1 MMNEKIIPQSSDFIN
16 ASKEWAFNEF
26 IVFFVLLFVIIML
39 IVFYFSQKSSTK
51 FSDKLLDVME
61 KNTQG
66 YEKLSHSIDLQNTT
80 NLETLNRLDRG
91 ISDSLKMHEVT
102 HNDLND
108 LKKIVLSKRFN
119 DDE

>member
-61 KNTQG
+61 QNTKG
-66 YEKLSHSIDLQNTT
+66 YEKLSHSIDLQNNT

-91 ISDSLKMHEVT
+91 VNDSLKMHEVT

-119 DDE
+119 DE

>member
-1 MMNEKIIPQSSDFIN
+1 MMNEKIITESGAFIN

-119 DDE
+119 DE

>member
-1 MMNEKIIPQSSDFIN
+1 MNEKIIPQSSDFIN
-16 ASKEWAFNEF
+16 ASKGWAFNEF
-26 IVFFVLLFVIIML
+26 IVFFVLLFVIIIL

-91 ISDSLKMHEVT
+91 ISESLKMHETT
-102 HNDLND
+102 HNDLSD
-108 LKKIVLSKRFN
+108 LKKMVSKRFN
-119 DDE
+119 DE

>member
-1 MMNEKIIPQSSDFIN
+1 MNENIIPQSSAFIN
-16 ASKEWAFNEF
+16 SSKEWAFNEF
-26 IVFFVLLFVIIML
+26 IVFLVLLFVIIVL
-39 IVFYFSQKSSTK
+39 IIFYFSQKNSAN

-61 KNTQG
+61 QNTKG
-66 YEKLSHSIDLQNTT
+66 YEKLSKSIDLQNST

-91 ISDSLKMHEVT
+91 INDSLKMHEVT

-119 DDE
+119 DE

>member
-1 MMNEKIIPQSSDFIN
+1 MNEKIIPQSSDFIN

-91 ISDSLKMHEVT
+91 ISESLKMHETT
-102 HNDLND
+102 HNDLSD
-108 LKKIVLSKRFN
+108 LKKIVLSRRLN
-119 DDE
+119 DE